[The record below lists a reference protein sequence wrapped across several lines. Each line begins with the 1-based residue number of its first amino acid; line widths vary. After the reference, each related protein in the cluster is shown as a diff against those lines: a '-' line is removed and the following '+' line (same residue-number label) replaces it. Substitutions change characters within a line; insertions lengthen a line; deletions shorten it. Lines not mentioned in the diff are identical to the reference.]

1 MKDLI
6 GNTFQVGD
14 TVARAKTFG
23 SSPFLALEKVTAIK
37 DGRVYLNDSNQHIRF
52 LNRLVIIMELRQIE
66 QPAPVRDWPAS
77 CTNTKMKRLLS
88 ALNDFVNHLDVTPD
102 TRLANSPEFDSLDL
116 VEIIMLVEDTFGV
129 EIPDEDAEKV
139 VFVKDILELPQL
151 KEKCNE

>member
-37 DGRVYLNDSNQHIRF
+37 DGKVYLNDSNQHIRF
-52 LNRLVIIMELRQIE
+52 LNRLVIITELRQQE
-66 QPAPVRDWPAS
+66 PPKPVQEWPKS
-77 CTNTKMKRLLS
+77 CTNDKMKRLLM
-88 ALNDFVNHLDVTPD
+88 ALNDYVDHVDVTPD
-102 TRLANSPEFDSLDL
+102 LRLANSPEFDSLDL

-151 KEKCNE
+151 KEKCHE